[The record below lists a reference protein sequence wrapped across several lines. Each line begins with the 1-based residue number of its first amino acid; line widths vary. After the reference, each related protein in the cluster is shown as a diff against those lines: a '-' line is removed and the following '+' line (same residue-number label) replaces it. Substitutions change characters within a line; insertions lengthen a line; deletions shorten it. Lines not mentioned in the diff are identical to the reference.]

1 MKPIAALALSA
12 GLVLATGCGS
22 VSPSAATI
30 RFPKQAVAAGATSG
44 TASSGTATSGS
55 ATSGT
60 ATSGSDSSA
69 ATATTAEVDYG
80 ETVTVDRSE
89 FEKEL
94 KALHDNKELQA
105 ASGGSG
111 LAGAGK
117 NTLDR
122 RLSSG
127 WLTFVIQDKLVTHE
141 VDRRRLQVTP
151 AHTEAAKAQLSAQFG
166 SEEAVAAFPGWF
178 RERLIERNSRAV
190 ALQSALGGVDLSED
204 SLRKYYDEH
213 KADFSLNCVSHILV
227 RSKAEADSALA
238 RLRGGEDF
246 AAVARAVSLDRGTV
260 PNGGDLDCS
269 PKGAFVP
276 EFDQAASELEV
287 GKLSDPVQTQYGF
300 HILRVRERKET
311 SFEESQGQIRTLLN
325 AQSQAA
331 YRQFLR
337 QALSSVR
344 VTVDKRYGTFEA
356 PAPGQVPVVVPP
368 QPPEPKAQR
377 SDTGTPTSVPE
388 FPGAPPGTPGD
399 PNQPGG

>member
-1 MKPIAALALSA
+1 MKSIAALALSA

-22 VSPSAATI
+22 ASPSAATI
-30 RFPKQAVAAGATSG
+30 EFPKQAVAAGATSE
-44 TASSGTATSGS
+44 
-55 ATSGT
+55 T

-69 ATATTAEVDYG
+69 TTASTAVAYG
-80 ETVTVDRSE
+80 DTVTIDRSE

-94 KALHDNKELQA
+94 KALHDNKQLQA

-117 NTLDR
+117 NTLDP
-122 RLSSG
+122 RLASG
-127 WLTFVIQDKLVTHE
+127 WLTFVIQDKLVDHE

-151 AHTEAAKAQLSAQFG
+151 AHTEAAKAQMSTQFG
-166 SEEAVAAFPGWF
+166 SEEAVAGFPGWF
-178 RERLIERNSRAV
+178 RDRLIERNSRAV
-190 ALQSALGGVDLSED
+190 ALQSALGGVDLSGD

-227 RSKAEADSALA
+227 RSKAEADSTLA
-238 RLRGGEDF
+238 RLKGGEDF
-246 AAVARAVSLDRGTV
+246 AAVAKAVSLDRGTV

-300 HILRVRERKET
+300 HILRVRERKES
-311 SFEESQGQIRTLLN
+311 SFEESQDQIRTLLN
-325 AQSQAA
+325 AQSQNA

-337 QALSSVR
+337 QALTSVR
-344 VTVDKRYGTFEA
+344 VTVDKRYGTFES
-356 PAPGQVPVVVPP
+356 PAAGQVPVVVPP
-368 QPPEPKAQR
+368 QPPQPKTQR
-377 SDTGTPTSVPE
+377 SDTGTPASVPE
-388 FPGAPPGTPGD
+388 FPGAPSGTPGD

>member
-1 MKPIAALALSA
+1 MKSIAALVLSA

-22 VSPSAATI
+22 ASPSAATI
-30 RFPKQAVAAGATSG
+30 KFPKQTVAAGATPD
-44 TASSGTATSGS
+44 
-55 ATSGT
+55 T
-60 ATSGSDSSA
+60 ATSGSDSSTT
-69 ATATTAEVDYG
+69 TASTAEVDYG
-80 ETVTVDRSE
+80 DTVTIDRSE

-94 KALHDNKELQA
+94 KALHDNKQLQA

-111 LAGAGK
+111 LAGEGK
-117 NTLDR
+117 NTLDP
-122 RLSSG
+122 RLASG
-127 WLTFVIQDKLVTHE
+127 WLTFVIQDKLVSHE

-151 AHTEAAKAQLSAQFG
+151 AHTEAAKAQMSTQFG
-166 SEEAVAAFPGWF
+166 SEEAVAGFPEWF
-178 RERLIERNSRAV
+178 RERLIKRNSRAV
-190 ALQSALGGVDLSED
+190 ALQSALGGVDLSEA

-213 KADFSLNCVSHILV
+213 KAEFSLNCVSHILV

-246 AAVARAVSLDRGTV
+246 AAVAKAVSLDRGTV
-260 PNGGDLDCS
+260 PKGGDLDCS

-311 SFEESQGQIRTLLN
+311 SFEESQDQIRTLLN
-325 AQSQAA
+325 AQSQNA

-337 QALSSVR
+337 QALTSVR
-344 VTVDKRYGTFEA
+344 VTVDKRYGTFEP

-368 QPPEPKAQR
+368 RSPQPKTQR

-388 FPGAPPGTPGD
+388 FPGAPAGTPDGA
-399 PNQPGG
+399 NQPGG

>member
-1 MKPIAALALSA
+1 MKSIAALALSA

-22 VSPSAATI
+22 ASPSAATI
-30 RFPKQAVAAGATSG
+30 RFPAVAAGATSEP
-44 TASSGTATSGS
+44 
-55 ATSGT
+55 

-69 ATATTAEVDYG
+69 TTASTAVAYG
-80 ETVTVDRSE
+80 DSVTIDRSE

-94 KALHDNKELQA
+94 KALHDNKQLQA

-117 NTLDR
+117 NTLDP
-122 RLSSG
+122 RLASG
-127 WLTFVIQDKLVTHE
+127 WLTFVIQDKLVGHE

-151 AHTEAAKAQLSAQFG
+151 AHTEAAKAQMSTQFG
-166 SEEAVAAFPGWF
+166 SEEAVAGFPGWF
-178 RERLIERNSRAV
+178 RDLLIERNSRAV
-190 ALQSALGGVDLSED
+190 ALQSALGGVDLSGD

-227 RSKAEADSALA
+227 RSKAEADSTLA
-238 RLRGGEDF
+238 RLQGGEDF
-246 AAVARAVSLDRGTV
+246 AAVAKAVSLDRGTV
-260 PNGGDLDCS
+260 PSGGDLDCS

-300 HILRVRERKET
+300 HILRVRERKES
-311 SFEESQGQIRTLLN
+311 SFEESQDQIRTLLN
-325 AQSQAA
+325 AQSQNA

-337 QALSSVR
+337 QALTSVR

-356 PAPGQVPVVVPP
+356 PAAGQVPVVVPP
-368 QPPEPKAQR
+368 PPPQPKTQR
-377 SDTGTPTSVPE
+377 SDTGTPASVPGI
-388 FPGAPPGTPGD
+388 PGAPSGTPGD

>member
-1 MKPIAALALSA
+1 VKSIAALALSA

-22 VSPSAATI
+22 ASPSAATI
-30 RFPKQAVAAGATSG
+30 QFPKQAVAAGATEE
-44 TASSGTATSGS
+44 
-55 ATSGT
+55 T

-69 ATATTAEVDYG
+69 TTASTAKVNYG
-80 ETVTVDRSE
+80 DTVTIDRSE

-94 KALHDNKELQA
+94 KALHDNKQLQA

-111 LAGAGK
+111 LTGAGK
-117 NTLDR
+117 NTLDP
-122 RLSSG
+122 RLASG
-127 WLTFVIQDKLVTHE
+127 WLTFVIQDKLVSHE
-141 VDRRRLQVTP
+141 VDRRRLQVIP
-151 AHTEAAKAQLSAQFG
+151 AHTEAAKAQMATQFG
-166 SEEAVAAFPGWF
+166 TEEAVAAFPKWF
-178 RERLIERNSRAV
+178 QERLIERNSRAV
-190 ALQSALGGVDLSED
+190 ALQAALGGVDLSED

-227 RSKAEADSALA
+227 RSKAEADSTLT
-238 RLRGGEDF
+238 RLKGGEDF
-246 AAVARAVSLDRGTV
+246 ATVAKAVSLDKGTV

-311 SFEESQGQIRTLLN
+311 SFEESEDQIRTLLN
-325 AQSQAA
+325 AQSQTA

-337 QALSSVR
+337 QSLSSIR
-344 VTVDKRYGTFEA
+344 VTIDKRYGTFEP

-368 QPPEPKAQR
+368 QPPQPKTQR
-377 SDTGTPTSVPE
+377 SDTGTPPSVPE
-388 FPGAPPGTPGD
+388 FPGAPSGTPGD

>member
-1 MKPIAALALSA
+1 VKSIAALALSA

-22 VSPSAATI
+22 ASPSAATI
-30 RFPKQAVAAGATSG
+30 QFPKQAVAAGATSETEVPTT
-44 TASSGTATSGS
+44 TASTAG
-55 ATSGT
+55 
-60 ATSGSDSSA
+60 
-69 ATATTAEVDYG
+69 VDYG
-80 ETVTVDRSE
+80 DTVTIDRSE

-94 KALHDNKELQA
+94 KALHDNKQLQA

-111 LAGAGK
+111 LTGAGK
-117 NTLDR
+117 NTLDP
-122 RLSSG
+122 RLASG
-127 WLTFVIQDKLVTHE
+127 WLTFVIQDKLVSHE
-141 VDRRRLQVTP
+141 VEQRRVQVIP
-151 AHTEAAKAQLSAQFG
+151 AHTEAAKAQMATQFG
-166 SEEAVAAFPGWF
+166 TEEAVAAFPEWF
-178 RERLIERNSRAV
+178 QERLIERNSRAV
-190 ALQSALGGVDLSED
+190 ALQAALGGVDLSED

-227 RSKAEADSALA
+227 RSKAEADSTLA
-238 RLRGGEDF
+238 RLKGGEDF
-246 AAVARAVSLDRGTV
+246 AAVAKAVSLDKGTV

-311 SFEESQGQIRTLLN
+311 SFEESQDQIRTLLN
-325 AQSQAA
+325 AQSQTA

-337 QALSSVR
+337 QSLSSIR
-344 VTVDKRYGTFEA
+344 VTIDKRYGTFEP

-368 QPPEPKAQR
+368 QPPQPKTQR
-377 SDTGTPTSVPE
+377 SDTGTPPSVPE
-388 FPGAPPGTPGD
+388 FPGAPSGTPGD